1 MYWPR
6 GGDWY
11 DGRVG
16 IYERGI
22 TMLERAVRAR
32 WSSRIKASTLIS
44 IHRGL
49 VAIVGRFV
57 YVNIS
62 YIHLFSY

>member
-1 MYWPR
+1 MLAMRLGGHVRNTEMYWLR
-6 GGDWY
+6 GKDWY

-32 WSSRIKASTLIS
+32 WSSRIKQVL
-44 IHRGL
+44 
-49 VAIVGRFV
+49 
-57 YVNIS
+57 
-62 YIHLFSY
+62 